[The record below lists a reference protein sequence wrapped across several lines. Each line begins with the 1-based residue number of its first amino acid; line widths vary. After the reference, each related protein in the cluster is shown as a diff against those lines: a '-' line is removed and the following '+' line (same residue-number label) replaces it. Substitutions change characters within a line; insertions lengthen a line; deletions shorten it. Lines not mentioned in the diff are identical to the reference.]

1 MMGGR
6 VYDKPPN
13 GCGTP
18 VPLLPRAFVE
28 NRVNRLVGETET
40 TLMFAIDAW
49 ADTAA
54 QTNSVGA
61 AMGEKQVDKNKDK
74 DAKGKAE
81 GLRGAAQPEL
91 AA

>member
-1 MMGGR
+1 
-6 VYDKPPN
+6 
-13 GCGTP
+13 
-18 VPLLPRAFVE
+18 
-28 NRVNRLVGETET
+28 
-40 TLMFAIDAW
+40 MFAIDAW

-61 AMGEKQVDKNKDK
+61 AMGEKQVDKNKGK